1 MVRSF
6 HRSSSLPHHR
16 HVTFPKVDLDRLAE
30 MLRTR
35 RRVLQPED
43 VGITRGR
50 RRRTPGLRREEVAEL
65 CSISPAYYSR
75 LERSRQDSSSRPR
88 PSPSTLAGIA
98 RGLRF
103 TREERDRIFAAA
115 GYCAGD
121 DEGCAHVDP
130 GVMLLLD
137 RLADTPAH
145 SVGPIG
151 EVLWQTTASKS
162 LIGDLTRHRGPA
174 RSGYY
179 RWFFDAYERERYAP
193 SDHRAISVEIAAD
206 LRRAQ
211 SRASA
216 SRCVKDLVETLLTRS
231 EEFAALWRSDEPRG
245 DPLTIEA
252 RCFIHPAL
260 GPLELQREIL
270 TVTERS
276 QRVVIYYAIP
286 GSADDTT
293 MQLLSVI
300 GHHRFDC

>member
-6 HRSSSLPHHR
+6 LRSSSPPHHLP
-16 HVTFPKVDLDRLAE
+16 VTFPEVDLDRVAD

-43 VGITRGR
+43 VGFARGR
-50 RRRTPGLRREEVAEL
+50 RRRTPGLRREEVAQL

-75 LERSRQDSSSRPR
+75 LERSREDSRSRPH

-103 TREERDRIFAAA
+103 TREERDRMFAAA
-115 GYCAGD
+115 GYSAGE

-137 RLADTPAH
+137 RLADIPAH
-145 SVGPIG
+145 SVGSIG
-151 EVLWQTTASKS
+151 EVLWQTPASTS
-162 LIGDLTRHRGPA
+162 LVGDLTRHRGRA

-179 RWFFDAYERERYAP
+179 RWFFDARERERYAP

-211 SRASA
+211 SGAHA
-216 SRCVKDLVETLLTRS
+216 SRSVEGLIETLLTRS
-231 EEFAALWRSDEPRG
+231 VEFAALWRSDEPRD
-245 DPLTIEA
+245 DPFTIEP
-252 RCFIHPAL
+252 RRFIHPAL

-270 TVTERS
+270 TVTDRS

-293 MQLLSVI
+293 LQLLSVI
-300 GHHRFDC
+300 GHHRFES